1 MSQIHFLGNRFKRAM
16 YWSELELTSIATL
29 GSHCALQVLKGAKD
43 EGFKTL
49 LVCEKKREKLYR
61 RFPFID
67 ELIIVEKFS
76 DILNQ
81 EIQDKLKQQDAV
93 LIPHGTLIAQM
104 SSEEIESINVPVFGN
119 KWILR
124 WESDREM
131 KEKLMR
137 EATLPMPKPVSNP
150 KDIEKLVIVKRQGAA
165 GGKGYFMAA
174 NEEDYNTKRNQ
185 LISEGVISKDET
197 LYIQEY
203 AAGVLAYLQFF
214 YSPLTNE
221 LEFFGVDQRHES
233 DIEGLG
239 RIPSEQQLKSNKVPS
254 FNVIGNSPLVLRES
268 LLDEVYTM
276 GENFVEAAKRV
287 VSPGMNGPFC
297 IEGVYDENAK
307 FTSFEFSARIVAGT
321 NIYMDGS
328 PYYSLLFN
336 ENMSMGKRIAREV
349 KIAESKNMIEK
360 IVTWLYCKT
369 LGTFLSTYDNDT
381 LPGPATITTKHAANK
396 IKSNSYP

>member
-1 MSQIHFLGNRFKRAM
+1 M
-16 YWSELELTSIATL
+16 TSIATL
-29 GSHCALQVLKGAKD
+29 GSHCSLQVLKGAKD
-43 EGFKTL
+43 EGLKTI
-49 LVCEKKREKLYR
+49 LVCEKKRERLYK

-67 ELIIVEKFS
+67 ELIIVDKFKEVIDEKCQS
-76 DILNQ
+76 VLEQN
-81 EIQDKLKQQDAV
+81 DAV

-104 SSEEIESINVPVFGN
+104 SSEEIESIKTPIFGN

-137 EATLPMPKPVSNP
+137 EANLPVPKPVTDP
-150 KDIEKLVIVKRQGAA
+150 KDIEKLSIVKRQGAA
-165 GGKGYFMAA
+165 GGKGYFMVA
-174 NEEDYNTKRNQ
+174 NQDDYNTKRNQ
-185 LISEGVISKDET
+185 LISEGIISKDET

-214 YSPLTNE
+214 YSPLKEE

-233 DIEGLG
+233 DIEGLA
-239 RIPSEQQLKSNKVPS
+239 RIPSEQQLKNNKVPS
-254 FNVIGNSPLVLRES
+254 FNVIGNSPLLLRES
-268 LLDEVYTM
+268 LLDDVYTM

-287 VSPGMNGPFC
+287 VPPGMNGPFC

-349 KIAESKNMIEK
+349 KTAQESNQLDK
-360 IVTWLYCKT
+360 
-369 LGTFLSTYDNDT
+369 
-381 LPGPATITTKHAANK
+381 ITT
-396 IKSNSYP
+396 

>member
-1 MSQIHFLGNRFKRAM
+1 M
-16 YWSELELTSIATL
+16 TSIATL
-29 GSHCALQVLKGAKD
+29 GSHCSLQVLKGAKD
-43 EGFKTL
+43 EGLKTI

-67 ELIIVEKFS
+67 ELIIVDKFREVLDEKVQAT
-76 DILNQ
+76 LEKN
-81 EIQDKLKQQDAV
+81 DAV

-104 SSEEIESINVPVFGN
+104 SSDEIESIKTPIFGN

-137 EATLPMPKPVSNP
+137 EATLPMPKPVTNP
-150 KDIEKLVIVKRQGAA
+150 SEIEKLSIVKRQGAA

-174 NEEDYNTKRNQ
+174 NEDDYNTKRNQ
-185 LISEGVISKDET
+185 LISEGIISADET

-203 AAGVLAYLQFF
+203 AAGVLAYLTFF
-214 YSPLTNE
+214 YSPLKEE
-221 LEFFGVDQRHES
+221 LEFYGVDQRHES

-239 RIPSEQQLKSNKVPS
+239 RIPAEQQMKSNKVPS

-276 GENFVEAAKRV
+276 GENFVEASKRIV
-287 VSPGMNGPFC
+287 APGMNGPFC
-297 IEGVYDENAK
+297 IEGVYDENAQ
-307 FTSFEFSARIVAGT
+307 FTSFEFSARIVAGS

-328 PYYSLLFN
+328 PYYNLLFN
-336 ENMSMGKRIAREV
+336 ETMSMGKRIAREV
-349 KIAESKNMIEK
+349 KTATETNQLDK
-360 IVTWLYCKT
+360 VTT
-369 LGTFLSTYDNDT
+369 
-381 LPGPATITTKHAANK
+381 
-396 IKSNSYP
+396 

>member
-1 MSQIHFLGNRFKRAM
+1 MS
-16 YWSELELTSIATL
+16 SIATL
-29 GSHCALQVLKGAKD
+29 GSHCSLQVLKGAKD

-49 LVCEKKREKLYR
+49 LVCEKKREKLYK

-67 ELIIVEKFS
+67 ELIIVDNFKEVLDSKCQS
-76 DILNQ
+76 ILEQNNS
-81 EIQDKLKQQDAV
+81 V

-104 SSEEIESINVPVFGN
+104 SSDEIESIKTPIFGN

-137 EATLPMPKPVSNP
+137 EANLPMPKPVTHPSQ
-150 KDIEKLVIVKRQGAA
+150 IEKLSIVKRQGAA

-174 NEEDYNTKRNQ
+174 NEDDYNTKRNQ
-185 LISEGVISKDET
+185 LISEGIISKDET

-203 AAGVLAYLQFF
+203 AAGVLAYLTFF
-214 YSPLTNE
+214 YSPLKDE
-221 LEFFGVDQRHES
+221 LEFYGVDQRHES

-239 RIPSEQQLKSNKVPS
+239 RIPADQQMKSNKVPS

-276 GENFVEAAKRV
+276 GENFVEAAKRIV
-287 VSPGMNGPFC
+287 APGMNGPFC

-307 FTSFEFSARIVAGT
+307 FTSFEFSARIVAGS

-336 ENMSMGKRIAREV
+336 ETMSMGKRIAREI
-349 KIAESKNMIEK
+349 KIADNEK
-360 IVTWLYCKT
+360 QLDK
-369 LGTFLSTYDNDT
+369 
-381 LPGPATITTKHAANK
+381 ITT
-396 IKSNSYP
+396 

>member
-1 MSQIHFLGNRFKRAM
+1 VHNVILQLVSV
-16 YWSELELTSIATL
+16 ATL

-43 EGFKTL
+43 EGFKTI

-61 RFPFID
+61 RFKFID

-81 EIQDKLKQQDAV
+81 EIQDKLKQQDAI

-104 SSEEIESINVPVFGN
+104 SSEEIESINTPVFGN

-137 EATLPMPKPVSNP
+137 EAALPMPNPVTDP

-239 RIPSEQQLKSNKVPS
+239 RIPSEQQLKSKKVPS

-276 GENFVEAAKRV
+276 AENFVKASAKLV
-287 VSPGMNGPFC
+287 PPGMNGPFC
-297 IEGVYDENAK
+297 IEGVYDENAQ
-307 FTSFEFSARIVAGT
+307 FSAFEFSARIVAGT
-321 NIYMDGS
+321 NIFMNGS
-328 PYYSLLFN
+328 PYTSLIFD
-336 ENMSMGKRIAREV
+336 EPMSMGRRIAREI
-349 KIAESKNMIEK
+349 KQADEKNE
-360 IVTWLYCKT
+360 LN
-369 LGTFLSTYDNDT
+369 S
-381 LPGPATITTKHAANK
+381 ITT
-396 IKSNSYP
+396 

>member
-1 MSQIHFLGNRFKRAM
+1 MRYYM
-16 YWSELELTSIATL
+16 VSIATL

-43 EGFKTL
+43 EGLKTI
-49 LVCEKKREKLYR
+49 LVCERKREKLYR
-61 RFPFID
+61 RFSFID
-67 ELIIVEKFS
+67 ELILVDSFS
-76 DILNQ
+76 EVLDQRCQSILEQNNA
-81 EIQDKLKQQDAV
+81 II
-93 LIPHGTLIAQM
+93 IPHGTLIAQM
-104 SSEEIESINVPVFGN
+104 TSEQIESIKTPIFGN

-137 EATLPMPKPVSNP
+137 EANLPIPKPVPNP
-150 KDIEKLVIVKRQGAA
+150 KDINKLVIVKRQGAA

-174 NEEDYNTKRNQ
+174 NETDYNTKRNQ
-185 LISEGVISKDET
+185 LILEGIISKDET

-214 YSPLTNE
+214 YSSLKEE

-233 DIEGLG
+233 DIEGLA

-268 LLDEVYTM
+268 LLDEVYAM
-276 GENFVEAAKRV
+276 GDNFVNAAKRL

-328 PYYSLLFN
+328 PYYSLLFD
-336 ENMSMGKRIAREV
+336 EQMSMGKRIAREV
-349 KIAESKNMIEK
+349 KLANTQNQLDK
-360 IVTWLYCKT
+360 VTT
-369 LGTFLSTYDNDT
+369 
-381 LPGPATITTKHAANK
+381 
-396 IKSNSYP
+396 

>member
-1 MSQIHFLGNRFKRAM
+1 MTA
-16 YWSELELTSIATL
+16 IATL

-43 EGFKTL
+43 EGLKTI

-61 RFPFID
+61 RFSFID
-67 ELIIVEKFS
+67 ELILVDYFAE
-76 DILNQ
+76 ILDQ
-81 EIQDKLKQQDAV
+81 KHQSILEINDAI

-104 SSEEIESINVPVFGN
+104 SSEQIESIKTPIFGN

-124 WESDREM
+124 WESDRMM

-137 EATLPMPKPVSNP
+137 EAKLPVPKSVLDS
-150 KDIEKLVIVKRQGAA
+150 KDIDKLVIVKRQGAA
-165 GGKGYFMAA
+165 GGKGYFLAA
-174 NEEDYNTKRNQ
+174 NQEDYNKKRNQ
-185 LISEGVISKDET
+185 LISQGVISKEET

-214 YSPLTNE
+214 YSPLKEE
-221 LEFFGVDQRHES
+221 LEFFGADQRHES
-233 DIEGLG
+233 DIEGMA

-254 FNVIGNSPLVLRES
+254 FNVIGNSPIVLRES
-268 LLDEVYTM
+268 LLDDVYTM
-276 GENFVEAAKRV
+276 GDNFVDAAKRLV
-287 VSPGMNGPFC
+287 APGMNGPFC

-336 ENMSMGKRIAREV
+336 EPMSMGKRIAREV
-349 KIAESKNMIEK
+349 KTAKETNQLDK
-360 IVTWLYCKT
+360 
-369 LGTFLSTYDNDT
+369 
-381 LPGPATITTKHAANK
+381 ITT
-396 IKSNSYP
+396 

>member
-1 MSQIHFLGNRFKRAM
+1 M
-16 YWSELELTSIATL
+16 TSIATL
-29 GSHCALQVLKGAKD
+29 GSHCSLQVLKGAKD
-43 EGFKTL
+43 EGFKTI

-67 ELIIVEKFS
+67 ELIIVDTFKEVLDQKCQK
-76 DILNQ
+76 ILEENNS
-81 EIQDKLKQQDAV
+81 V

-104 SSEEIESINVPVFGN
+104 NSEEIESIKTPVFGN

-137 EATLPMPKPVSNP
+137 EANLPMPNPVTEP
-150 KDIEKLVIVKRQGAA
+150 KDIERLVIVKRQGAA

-239 RIPSEQQLKSNKVPS
+239 RIPSEQQLKSKKVPS

-276 GENFVEAAKRV
+276 AENFVKASAKLV
-287 VSPGMNGPFC
+287 PPGMNGPFC
-297 IEGVYDENAK
+297 IEGVYDENAQ
-307 FTSFEFSARIVAGT
+307 FSAFEFSARIVAGT
-321 NIYMDGS
+321 NIFMNGS
-328 PYYSLLFN
+328 PYTSLIFD
-336 ENMSMGKRIAREV
+336 EPMSMGRRIAREI
-349 KIAESKNMIEK
+349 KQANEKNE
-360 IVTWLYCKT
+360 LN
-369 LGTFLSTYDNDT
+369 S
-381 LPGPATITTKHAANK
+381 ITT
-396 IKSNSYP
+396 

>member
-1 MSQIHFLGNRFKRAM
+1 M
-16 YWSELELTSIATL
+16 TSIATL
-29 GSHCALQVLKGAKD
+29 GSHCSLQVLKGAKD

-49 LVCEKKREKLYR
+49 LVCEKKREKLYK

-67 ELIIVEKFS
+67 ELIIVDSFKEVLDSKCQS
-76 DILNQ
+76 ILEQNN
-81 EIQDKLKQQDAV
+81 AV

-104 SSEEIESINVPVFGN
+104 SSDEIESIKTPIFGN

-137 EATLPMPKPVSNP
+137 EANLPMPKPVTHPSQ
-150 KDIEKLVIVKRQGAA
+150 IEKLSIVKRQGAA

-174 NEEDYNTKRNQ
+174 NEDDYNAKRNQ
-185 LISEGVISKDET
+185 LISEGIISKDET

-203 AAGVLAYLQFF
+203 AAGVLAYLTFF
-214 YSPLTNE
+214 YSPLKDE
-221 LEFFGVDQRHES
+221 LEFYGVDQRHES

-239 RIPSEQQLKSNKVPS
+239 RIPAAQQMKSNKVPS

-276 GENFVEAAKRV
+276 GENFVEAAKRIV
-287 VSPGMNGPFC
+287 APGMNGPFC

-307 FTSFEFSARIVAGT
+307 FTSFEFSARIVAGS

-336 ENMSMGKRIAREV
+336 ETMSMGKRIAREI
-349 KIAESKNMIEK
+349 KIADNEK
-360 IVTWLYCKT
+360 QLDK
-369 LGTFLSTYDNDT
+369 
-381 LPGPATITTKHAANK
+381 ITT
-396 IKSNSYP
+396 

>member
-1 MSQIHFLGNRFKRAM
+1 MN
-16 YWSELELTSIATL
+16 SIATL
-29 GSHCALQVLKGAKD
+29 GSHCSLQVLKGAKD
-43 EGFKTL
+43 EGLKTI
-49 LVCEKKREKLYR
+49 LVCEKKREKLYK

-67 ELIIVEKFS
+67 DLIVVDSFRE
-76 DILNQ
+76 ILEQKCQLALEQNN
-81 EIQDKLKQQDAV
+81 AV

-104 SSEEIESINVPVFGN
+104 SSEEIESIKTPMFGN

-131 KEKLMR
+131 KEKLMV
-137 EATLPMPKPVSNP
+137 EAKLPIPKPVP
-150 KDIEKLVIVKRQGAA
+150 TPVDISKMVIVKRQGAA
-165 GGKGYFMAA
+165 GGKGYFLAA
-174 NEEDYNTKRNQ
+174 TEEEYNTKRQQ
-185 LISEGVISKDET
+185 LISEGIISKDET

-214 YSPLTNE
+214 YSPLKEE

-233 DIEGLG
+233 DIEGLS

-268 LLDEVYTM
+268 LLEEVYNM
-276 GENFVEAAKRV
+276 GDSFVDAAKRLV
-287 VSPGMNGPFC
+287 KPGMNGPFC

-336 ENMSMGKRIAREV
+336 EQMSMGKRIAREV
-349 KIAESKNMIEK
+349 KTAAETNQLDK
-360 IVTWLYCKT
+360 VTT
-369 LGTFLSTYDNDT
+369 
-381 LPGPATITTKHAANK
+381 
-396 IKSNSYP
+396 